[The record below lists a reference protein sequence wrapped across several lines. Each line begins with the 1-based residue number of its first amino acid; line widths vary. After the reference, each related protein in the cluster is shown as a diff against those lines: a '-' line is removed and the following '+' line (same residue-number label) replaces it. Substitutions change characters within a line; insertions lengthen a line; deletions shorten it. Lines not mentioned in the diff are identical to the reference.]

1 MKIKVVGAMA
11 CWCRVVVVGVNNI
24 VDISVVVGK
33 AVGGVVMS
41 IRWSGGE
48 LAWGPS

>member
-11 CWCRVVVVGVNNI
+11 CWCKVVGVNI